1 VATEDEK
8 FEEKFYAVK
17 ARLGLT
23 GSDNSVES
31 IIYGELRRDPY
42 EDAGV
47 LAFRIKSLLSRGT

>member
-1 VATEDEK
+1 MTEDEK

-23 GSDNSVES
+23 NSDNGIES
-31 IIYGELRRDPY
+31 IIYTELRRDPN

-47 LAFRIKSLLSRGT
+47 LAFRIKRQLSRSG